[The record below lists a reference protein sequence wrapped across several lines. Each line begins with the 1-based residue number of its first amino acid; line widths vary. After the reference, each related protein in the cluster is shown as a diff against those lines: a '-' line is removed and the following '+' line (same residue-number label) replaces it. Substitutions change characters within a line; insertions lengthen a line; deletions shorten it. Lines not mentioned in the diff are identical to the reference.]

1 MDEVL
6 AVLLAL
12 GAAALYGFGNALE
25 HRVAIDVPSGDGLSI
40 SLMGRLAR
48 SPRWLFGMFGDVGA
62 YGLQAAA
69 LAFGALL
76 VVQPLLV
83 CGLLVALPLSAY
95 WNGRR
100 LRPHEWGAAIVLCA
114 ALSLFLIEASPSGGS
129 DTASSSSW
137 LEAGGGVF
145 LVIVIAV
152 IGAAVTH
159 GNVRAALLGFSA
171 GALFGVTAAL
181 TKTFVEQIQH
191 GVPYTAR
198 HWEVYA
204 LALFSIAGILLTQNG
219 FHAASLPASL
229 PALEATEP
237 IVAAFLGVLVL
248 HEHFNGQTTA
258 DNIVIALASVLV
270 LVTVVVLAIAAGA
283 EARTSASEEEAR
295 SAPRAV
301 NRGAAA
307 MP

>member
-1 MDEVL
+1 MDALL

-25 HRVAIDVPSGDGLSI
+25 HRVASDVPTDDRLSI
-40 SLMGRLAR
+40 GLLGQLAR

-83 CGLLVALPLSAY
+83 CGVLVALPLSAY

-100 LRPHEWGAAIVLCA
+100 LRAHEWSAAIVLCA
-114 ALSLFLIEASPSGGS
+114 ALSLFLIEASPSGGA
-129 DTASSSSW
+129 DTASVSSW
-137 LEAGGGVF
+137 LDVGGGV
-145 LVIVIAV
+145 LAVIVIAV
-152 IGAAVTH
+152 VAAAVTH
-159 GNVRAALLGFSA
+159 GNARAALLGFSA
-171 GALFGVTAAL
+171 GALFGITAAL
-181 TKTFVEQIQH
+181 TKTFVEQIQQ

-204 LALFSIAGILLTQNG
+204 LAIFSLVGILLTQNG

-248 HEHFNGQTTA
+248 HEHFNGETTA
-258 DNIVIALASVLV
+258 DNVVIALASVLI
-270 LVTVVVLAIAAGA
+270 LVTVVVLAVAAGT
-283 EARTSASEEEAR
+283 EARTSA
-295 SAPRAV
+295 
-301 NRGAAA
+301 GAAHQRHA
-307 MP
+307 SGRVSRRAAATS

>member
-1 MDEVL
+1 MDRL
-6 AVLLAL
+6 FAILLAL

-25 HRVAIDVPSGDGLSI
+25 HRVARDVPTGDGLSV
-40 SLMGRLAR
+40 SLLGRLAR

-83 CGLLVALPLSAY
+83 CGVLVALPLSAY

-100 LRPHEWGAAIVLCA
+100 LRAHEWSAAVVLCA
-114 ALSLFLIEASPSGGS
+114 ALSLFLIEASPTGGADS
-129 DTASSSSW
+129 ARVTSW
-137 LEAGGGVF
+137 LEVGGGVL
-145 LVIVIAV
+145 LVIVVAV
-152 IGAAVTH
+152 IAAAATR
-159 GNVRAALLGFSA
+159 GNARAALLGFSA
-171 GALFGVTAAL
+171 GALFGITAAL

-191 GVPYTAR
+191 GVSYTAS

-204 LALFSIAGILLTQNG
+204 LAVFSIVGILLTQNG

-229 PALEATEP
+229 PALEASEP

-258 DNIVIALASVLV
+258 DNVVIALASVLIIV
-270 LVTVVVLAIAAGA
+270 SVVVLAAAAG
-283 EARTSASEEEAR
+283 TEAR
-295 SAPRAV
+295 SSAREEDARARRSALH
-301 NRGAAA
+301 RGAAA

>member
-25 HRVAIDVPSGDGLSI
+25 HRVALDVPSGDGLSI
-40 SLMGRLAR
+40 SLVGRLAR
-48 SPRWLFGMFGDVGA
+48 SPRWLFGMFGDIGA

-129 DTASSSSW
+129 DTASWSSW

-145 LVIVIAV
+145 FVIVIAV
-152 IGAAVTH
+152 VGAAVTR

-171 GALFGVTAAL
+171 GALFGITAAL